1 MSVQLL
7 PVCEPCIVYI
17 LASKSDPLLY
27 LHPVGIMCRSSIDHC
42 VCLLFVQHITFGH
55 LCVTY
60 EVGISAVVLFVQH
73 ITSSYL
79 CVTHEVG
86 IAAVRQI
93 LMHGTSSYHV
103 FSAQAGPDLH
113 QQCHRLRYFA
123 SSVLRCYRAATGAR
137 STRQNIPMREC
148 ISGHERGHP

>member
-103 FSAQAGPDLH
+103 LSTQAGPDLH
-113 QQCHRLRYFA
+113 QQCPPLRCFA